1 MDPAEEK
8 IFDLAIIGGGIA
20 GAGIARDAS
29 MRGLSV
35 LLVEK
40 NTFGSGTSSKS
51 SKLIHGG
58 IRYLE
63 LAWLAVKRWNFSEA
77 RKNFR
82 FVFSS
87 LRETH
92 TLAKIAP
99 HLVKPIGLVIPIYKQ
114 AGRSVFTIY
123 AGTLLYAV
131 LAMLTGSK
139 KKPKIL
145 ANPKAVLKFLPNL
158 NPEGLAGG
166 VLIWDHWTQDQK
178 LVEATL
184 ESAVKH
190 GARAMERA
198 EFTGYSFDKDK
209 SVYRLSVVM
218 HGYSH
223 RYAARKII
231 NASGPWVDKIRQMIH
246 ERHED
251 FIVPVAGSHLN
262 FKKFTDHSAI
272 LQAEDNRIF
281 FVINMK
287 DISRVGTTE
296 RLQTDPDRV
305 EPAKEEIDYLMR
317 ALKKYFPASGLS
329 EKDILSRDSGI
340 RPLARPKNDANPNA
354 ISREHEVRVSPKGI
368 VHVLGVKLTDHRR
381 AAEEIVD
388 SLMPEMKGF
397 HEGISLKSKTHL
409 EKL

>member
-1 MDPAEEK
+1 MHSSEEK
-8 IFDLAIIGGGIA
+8 IFDIAILGGGIA

-63 LAWLAVKRWNFSEA
+63 LAWLAAKKGRFGEA
-77 RKNFR
+77 WKNFR

-92 TLAKIAP
+92 ILADIAP
-99 HLVKPIGLVIPIYKQ
+99 HLVKPAGLVIPIYKKE
-114 AGRSVFTIY
+114 GRSVLTIY
-123 AGTLLYAV
+123 AGTLLYGLLAV
-131 LAMLTGSK
+131 LTGSK

-166 VLIWDHWTQDQK
+166 VLIWDHWTVDKK
-178 LVEATL
+178 LVEAII

-190 GARAMERA
+190 GTQAMERA
-198 EFTGYSFDKDK
+198 EFTGYSFDAAKK
-209 SVYRLSVVM
+209 VYRISVTL

-231 NASGPWVDKIRQMIH
+231 NATGPWVDKVREMIH

-262 FKKFTDHSAI
+262 FKKFVDHSVI

-281 FVINMK
+281 FVVNMK
-287 DISRVGTTE
+287 DVSRVGTTE
-296 RLQTDPDRV
+296 RLHTDPDKV
-305 EPAKEEIDYLMR
+305 EPSAEEVEYLMR
-317 ALKKYFPASGLS
+317 ALKKYFPETPLTAG
-329 EKDILSRDSGI
+329 EALSRDAGI

-388 SLMPEMKGF
+388 GLMPEMKNF